1 MQRLAVL
8 KFCRDELAE
17 RQGNDQWQG
26 WFWGIRRKVI
36 NYWISV
42 LERAADGPPS
52 ACEAGPSDLT
62 PEERQV
68 VLRSHPL
75 LAPRPAVSTI
85 VLQPGR
91 DWESELHRRVEMYI
105 AALKAH
111 R

>member
-1 MQRLAVL
+1 MNRLAIL

-17 RQGNDQWQG
+17 RQQTDRWQG

-42 LERAADGPPS
+42 LERAP
-52 ACEAGPSDLT
+52 DLGGFVPDLS
-62 PEERQV
+62 PEERQA

-75 LAPRPAVSTI
+75 LAPRPVTPAA
-85 VLQPGR
+85 VLQLDR
-91 DWESELHRRVEMYI
+91 DWQAELHRRVETYV
-105 AALKAH
+105 AALKTH